1 MSLRYKIIE
10 SKGLVYVVG
19 ADVVTF
25 SALMSHIQALSKDP
39 RYKAPMK
46 KLVDYRNITGKELKT
61 RELNLYAQ
69 AKAELKDV
77 FREEKCAIVA
87 PRDLDFGLCRVHAA
101 LVEASGIETGVFRD
115 LDQALSW
122 LGVEIDDDQLNS
134 L

>member
-1 MSLRYKIIE
+1 MSLRYRIIE

-25 SALMSHIQALSKDP
+25 SELMSHIQALSKD
-39 RYKAPMK
+39 RGYEAPMK
-46 KLVDYRNITGKELKT
+46 KLVDYRHIKGKDLKTKELA
-61 RELNLYAQ
+61 LYAQ
-69 AKAELKDV
+69 AKAALKDV

-87 PRDLDFGLCRVHAA
+87 PRDLDFGLSRVHGA
-101 LVEASGIETGVFRD
+101 LVDGAGIETGVFRD

-122 LGVEIDDDQLNS
+122 LGVDIDDNALEG

>member
-19 ADVVTF
+19 AGVVTF
-25 SALMSHIQALSKDP
+25 SELMSHIEALSKDT

-46 KLVDYRNITGKELKT
+46 KLVDYRNITGKELET
-61 RELNLYAQ
+61 RELALYAQ
-69 AKAELKDV
+69 AKATLKDV

-87 PRDLDFGLCRVHAA
+87 PRDLDFGLSRVHGA

-122 LGVEIDDDQLNS
+122 LGVDIDDNALEG